1 MKLPSVA
8 VTSHTAAPAALGYL
22 YQCRWPLLALLRDS
36 ADRPDCQ
43 ITLELHDDVAW
54 DYDGT
59 PTELLQVKH
68 HIKSVRGLGDK
79 DADWWR
85 TIQAWMDAHDPGDA
99 AGPKLAMV
107 TTQLAPEGSAA
118 AALRPP
124 ARDVVLALQRLEAAA
139 RGSQAEATR
148 AAREGFLALS
158 PAARAVFVARMYIL
172 DAAPGFDDLDTDVR
186 KELRHALPPT
196 EHQGTFMDLLWAW
209 WHAKVIDMLQGK
221 RRGVS
226 YLDVSGYL
234 DDLKGQFS
242 SPDMLPTT
250 VPEDEFDQ
258 ATVGD
263 YLDRPFVH
271 QLRWVGVVNRAIQS
285 AIIDYYRA
293 YAQSARWVEDDLIG
307 TDELD
312 KFERRLK
319 DEWEREFDFML
330 AGLPASAGDHI
341 KREAG
346 LRLLHERMNQAQ
358 VRLRARYDE
367 PFFSRGIHHGLAD
380 DGRAGWHPEFEK
392 RLEEMLL
399 GAGS

>member
-1 MKLPSVA
+1 MKLRSVA
-8 VTSHTAAPAALGYL
+8 GISHTAAPAALGYI

-36 ADRPDCQ
+36 ADRPDCL

-54 DYDGT
+54 DHDGT

-68 HIKSVRGLGDK
+68 HINSVRGLGDK
-79 DADWWR
+79 DVDWWR
-85 TIQAWMDAHDPGDA
+85 TIQAWMDVHDA
-99 AGPKLAMV
+99 ADATGPRLAIV

-118 AALRPP
+118 AVLRPS
-124 ARDVVLALQRLEAAA
+124 ARDVVLALQRLETAA
-139 RGSQAEATR
+139 RDSQAEVTR
-148 AAREGFLALS
+148 AARERFLALTT
-158 PAARAVFVARMYIL
+158 AARAVFVARMHVL
-172 DAAPGFDDLDTDVR
+172 DTAPGFDDLDAEVR
-186 KELRHALPPT
+186 RELRHALPHAG
-196 EHQGTFMDLLWAW
+196 HQDTFMDLLWSW
-209 WHAKVIDMLQGK
+209 WNAKVIDMLRGK

-226 YLDVSGYL
+226 YLEVSAYL

-250 VPEDEFDQ
+250 VFEGEFDQ

-271 QLRWVGVVNRAIQS
+271 QLRWVGTVNRTIQS

-307 TDELD
+307 SDELD
-312 KFERRLK
+312 SFECRLK
-319 DEWEREFDFML
+319 DEWEREFDFMV
-330 AGLPASAGDHI
+330 AGLPADADDRT

-346 LRLLHERMNQAQ
+346 LRLLRERMNQAQ

-392 RLEEMLL
+392 RLEGILL

>member
-1 MKLPSVA
+1 VA
-8 VTSHTAAPAALGYL
+8 VTSHTAAPAALGYI
-22 YQCRWPLLALLRDS
+22 YQCQWPLLALLRDS

-54 DYDGT
+54 DRDGT
-59 PTELLQVKH
+59 PTALLQVKH
-68 HIKSVRGLGDK
+68 HVNSVRGLGDK
-79 DADWWR
+79 DVDWWR
-85 TIQAWMDAHDPGDA
+85 TIRAWMDAHDPADA

-107 TTQLAPEGSAA
+107 TTQLALEGSAA
-118 AALRPP
+118 AALRPSE
-124 ARDVVLALQRLEAAA
+124 RDVPVALEQLEAAA
-139 RGSQAEATR
+139 RSSRAEGTR
-148 AAREGFLALS
+148 AARDRFLALT
-158 PAARAVFVARMYIL
+158 PAGRAVFVARMHVL
-172 DAAPGFDDLDTDVR
+172 DAAPGFDDLDGEVR
-186 KELRHALPPT
+186 RELRHALPHT
-196 EHQGTFMDLLWAW
+196 GHQDTFMDLLWSW
-209 WHAKVIDMLQGK
+209 WHAKVIDMLQGR

-226 YLDVSGYL
+226 NLEVSAYL

-250 VPEDEFDQ
+250 IAADEFDQ
-258 ATVGD
+258 ATAGD

-271 QLRWVGVVNRAIQS
+271 QLRWVGVINRAIQS

-293 YAQSARWVEDDLIG
+293 YAQSARWLEDDLIG
-307 TDELD
+307 NDELD

-319 DEWEREFDFML
+319 DEWEREFDFMV
-330 AGLPASAGDHI
+330 AGLPADADDLT

-367 PFFSRGIHHGLAD
+367 PFFSRGIHHALAD
-380 DGRAGWHPEFEK
+380 DGRAGWHPEFGQ
-392 RLEEMLL
+392 RLEGMLL

>member
-1 MKLPSVA
+1 VS
-8 VTSHTAAPAALGYL
+8 VTSHTAAPVALGYI
-22 YQCRWPLLALLRDS
+22 YQCQWPLLALLRDS

-54 DYDGT
+54 DDDGT
-59 PTELLQVKH
+59 PTDLLQVKH
-68 HIKSVRGLGDK
+68 HINSMRGLGDK
-79 DADWWR
+79 DSDWWR
-85 TIQAWMDAHDPGDA
+85 TIQAWMDVHDPADA

-107 TTQLAPEGSAA
+107 TTQPAPEGSAA
-118 AALRPP
+118 AALRPSQ
-124 ARDVVLALQRLEAAA
+124 RDIPSALERLEAAA
-139 RGSQAEATR
+139 RSSHAEATR
-148 AAREGFLALS
+148 LARERFLELT
-158 PAARAVFVARMYIL
+158 PAARAVFVARMHVL
-172 DAAPGFDDLDTDVR
+172 DAAPEFDDLDAEVR
-186 KELRHALPPT
+186 RELRHALPRT
-196 EHQGTFMDLLWAW
+196 GHQDAFMGLLWSW

-226 YLDVSGYL
+226 YLEVSAYL

-250 VPEDEFDQ
+250 VSAGEFDQ
-258 ATVGD
+258 STAGG

-293 YAQSARWVEDDLIG
+293 YAQSARWLEDDLIG
-307 TDELD
+307 NDELD
-312 KFERRLK
+312 KFELRLR
-319 DEWEREFDFML
+319 DEWVREFDFMV
-330 AGLPASAGDHI
+330 AGLPADADDRI
-341 KREAG
+341 RREAG

-380 DGRAGWHPEFEK
+380 DGRMGWHPEFEH
-392 RLEEMLL
+392 RLEGMLL
-399 GAGS
+399 GASS

>member
-1 MKLPSVA
+1 
-8 VTSHTAAPAALGYL
+8 
-22 YQCRWPLLALLRDS
+22 
-36 ADRPDCQ
+36 
-43 ITLELHDDVAW
+43 
-54 DYDGT
+54 
-59 PTELLQVKH
+59 
-68 HIKSVRGLGDK
+68 
-79 DADWWR
+79 
-85 TIQAWMDAHDPGDA
+85 MDAHDPADA

-118 AALRPP
+118 AALRPS
-124 ARDVVLALQRLEAAA
+124 AHDADSALQRLETAA

-148 AAREGFLALS
+148 AARERFLALA
-158 PAARAVFVARMYIL
+158 PAVRAIFVGRMHVL
-172 DAAPGFDDLDTDVR
+172 DTAPGFDDLDAEVR
-186 KELRHALPPT
+186 RELRHALPPAG
-196 EHQGTFMDLLWAW
+196 HQDTFMGLLWSW

-221 RRGVS
+221 RKGVS
-226 YLDVSGYL
+226 YLEVSAYL

-242 SPDMLPTT
+242 SLDMLPTT

-258 ATVGD
+258 STVGE

-312 KFERRLK
+312 KFERRLR
-319 DEWEREFDFML
+319 DEWEREFDFMA
-330 AGLPASAGDHI
+330 AGLPADADDRVR
-341 KREAG
+341 REAG
-346 LRLLHERMNQAQ
+346 LRLLHERMSQAQ

-380 DGRAGWHPEFEK
+380 DGQVGWHPEFEK
-392 RLEEMLL
+392 RLEGMLL
-399 GAGS
+399 GAGP